1 MKIIKKGTQETKKD
15 QFYKGRCPS
24 CNSEFVFED
33 KEITLYKF
41 LNNNNGRRGYINCP
55 CCHNQIYI
63 YNNFNSINT
72 DISNHN
78 PCIQTIT
85 EEMYRNYMNDEERC
99 E

>member
-41 LNNNNGRRGYINCP
+41 LNNNN
-55 CCHNQIYI
+55 
-63 YNNFNSINT
+63 
-72 DISNHN
+72 DI
-78 PCIQTIT
+78 IWIIVFII
-85 EEMYRNYMNDEERC
+85 EVIIVIFVII
-99 E
+99 